1 MSHKLNIVMYHYV
14 RDLQNSRYPNIKG
27 LDYNLFKKQI
37 EFFEQA
43 FHGLDK
49 LETGIQNFRGN
60 SGFFYEYELKNI
72 LELIPLCGSRLQTVA
87 YCGDVETFMP
97 LLEAGI
103 RGIDRLIP
111 IGRTMEFDYIWDGY
125 NLAERLTR
133 VIGG

>member
-1 MSHKLNIVMYHYV
+1 MDKLTEFYLASVFLDGLHQEDK
-14 RDLQNSRYPNIKG
+14 RDNRIMR
-27 LDYNLFKKQI
+27 I
-37 EFFEQA
+37 R
-43 FHGLDK
+43 LDK

>member
-14 RDLQNSRYPNIKG
+14 RDLQNSRYPAIKG

-37 EFFEQA
+37 
-43 FHGLDK
+43 
-49 LETGIQNFRGN
+49 
-60 SGFFYEYELKNI
+60 
-72 LELIPLCGSRLQTVA
+72 
-87 YCGDVETFMP
+87 ETFMP